1 MFMAAAEHCNLF
13 ERKRSM
19 AYDYII
25 VGTGAGGS
33 VLAERLSASGDNS
46 VLVLEAG
53 GGDWDPM
60 HRVPKGWVFT
70 MQNDRYVKRYQPEPF
85 GDNVS
90 EEWPRGI
97 INGGSTTV
105 NGLGWNTGESHG
117 YDWDLLGNEGW
128 NWDRFRA
135 AFDQMENRHKGLAAR
150 NPKNGRMNVETVAT
164 QDEFGDAV
172 IGAMESA
179 GAKPV
184 KETNLASGPRVSYAS
199 TNTRN
204 GARWSAASAFLRPA
218 LRRKNVTLV
227 NHAQVIRV
235 IFSGKTAVG
244 VEADVEGTVKTFLA
258 SQEVLICAGALESP
272 MLLERS
278 GIGDSTVLREAG
290 VEVLVNSPKVGTNL
304 SEHRG
309 VSILFHLNDG
319 LGFNHELNSRVKQ
332 LLSGA
337 KYLLTRKGAISSGSY
352 DVIGFLDLDD
362 GAPGAATCVAA
373 AGISYGEGMQPEKRS
388 GGLFIGFPLYPTSRG
403 SIHITGPRAT
413 DDPRII
419 VPYLQTDHDRKAIV
433 KNVRAM
439 RALLES
445 PEMKSVGAEEY
456 YPGPAVST
464 DDEIVQHALNAGLF
478 GYHTLGTCS
487 IGPKEDDVVDNR
499 LRVRGVDGLRVVDA
513 SVFPHQPSSNN
524 GGPTSAAAW
533 IAADLILED
542 SGKQGRAKVT
552 ISALGGPK
560 D

>member
-1 MFMAAAEHCNLF
+1 
-13 ERKRSM
+13 M

-33 VLAERLSASGDNS
+33 VLAERLSASGKNS

-70 MQNDRYVKRYQPEPF
+70 MQNDRYVKRYRPEPF
-85 GDNVS
+85 GDNVA

-97 INGGSTTV
+97 ITGGSTTV

-117 YDWDLLGNEGW
+117 YDWEALGNEGW

-135 AFDQMENRHKGLAAR
+135 AFDKMENRHRGLAAR
-150 NPKNGRMNVETVAT
+150 NPKNGRMNVETVNT

-172 IGAMESA
+172 IKAMESE
-179 GAKPV
+179 GAKAV
-184 KETNLASGPRVSYAS
+184 KETNLASGPRVSYAT
-199 TNTRN
+199 TNTRR

-218 LRRKNVTLV
+218 LRRKNVTLI

-235 IFSGKTAVG
+235 VFSGKTAVG

-258 SQEVLICAGALESP
+258 SREVLLCAGSLESP

-278 GIGDSTVLREAG
+278 GIGDPKVLRDAG

-309 VSILFHLNDG
+309 VAILFHLNDG
-319 LGFNHELNSRVKQ
+319 LAFNHELNSPVKQ
-332 LLSGA
+332 LWSGA
-337 KYLLTRKGAISSGSY
+337 KYLLTRKGVISSGSY

-362 GAPGAATCVAA
+362 DAPGAATVVAA

-413 DDPRII
+413 DDPRIV
-419 VPYLQTDHDRKAIV
+419 VPYLQTDHDRRAIV
-433 KNVRAM
+433 ENVRAM
-439 RALLES
+439 RTLLGT

-456 YPGPAVST
+456 YPGPSVST
-464 DDEIVQHALNAGLF
+464 DEEIINHALNSGLF
-478 GYHTLGTCS
+478 GYHTLGTCA
-487 IGPKEDDVVDNR
+487 IGPNDDDVVDNR

-542 SGKQGRAKVT
+542 NAKHERNKVA